1 MPYPVY
7 SSQTKDNGLMGY
19 YKDYLYEDAIT
30 WTTDGAN
37 AGTVNYRAG
46 KFYCTNVCG
55 VLLSNEV
62 TANQMIAEALNNVA
76 KGYVSY
82 VGNPKLMNNVMAD
95 IEIMIPTHAEERE
108 KLSVF
113 FRNLDNLITLHQREF
128 AFLCKEK
135 SKKFRYIKNAWE
147 QRKLGEIGSVSM
159 CRRIFKEQTSENGEI
174 PFYKI
179 GTFGGEADAFISR
192 ELFEEYKAKYQY
204 PKKGDILISASGSIG
219 RTVVFTG
226 KNEYFQDSNIV
237 WLNHDK
243 HLDNSFL
250 KCFYSIVKWAGIEG
264 STIKRLYNDNILN
277 TAITLPSVEEQ
288 QKIGAYF
295 ENLDNL
301 ITLHQRKYDKLT
313 NVKKSMLEKMFPQ
326 NGSNVPEIRFKG
338 FTEAWEQRKLGDVVD
353 VRSGKDYKH
362 LSEGNIPVYGT
373 GGFMLNVN
381 QALSYDEDAIGIGRK
396 GTIDKP
402 YILKAPFWTVDTLFY
417 AIPREKVDLNFA
429 FDVFQNI
436 DWKKKDEST
445 GVPSLSKTAINEI
458 DVLVP
463 QYDEQQPLGQFF
475 NRIDNLITLHQCK
488 CQIDGCRF
496 QSPLAITWEQRKVT
510 EIGKIYIGLV
520 TTMTKHYTDE
530 GTLLIRNSDIK
541 DGKFEFGD
549 NPIYLEK
556 TFAEKNETR
565 MHQIGDVITV
575 HTGDVGTSAVITE
588 NEAKSIGFA
597 TIVTRPNPK
606 IIDSNYLC
614 SFLNTDKHKKWAVSI
629 STGDGRT
636 NYNLGDYFELV
647 VPVPSIAE
655 QKKIASYIQ
664 KLNRLITLHQCE

>member
-1 MPYPVY
+1 
-7 SSQTKDNGLMGY
+7 
-19 YKDYLYEDAIT
+19 
-30 WTTDGAN
+30 
-37 AGTVNYRAG
+37 
-46 KFYCTNVCG
+46 
-55 VLLSNEV
+55 
-62 TANQMIAEALNNVA
+62 
-76 KGYVSY
+76 
-82 VGNPKLMNNVMAD
+82 
-95 IEIMIPTHAEERE
+95 
-108 KLSVF
+108 
-113 FRNLDNLITLHQREF
+113 
-128 AFLCKEK
+128 
-135 SKKFRYIKNAWE
+135 
-147 QRKLGEIGSVSM
+147 M

-326 NGSNVPEIRFKG
+326 NGSNAPEIRFKG

-373 GGFMLNVN
+373 GGFMLSVN

-496 QSPLAITWEQRKVT
+496 QSPLAITWEQRKVREVT
-510 EIGKIYIGLV
+510 DRYDNLRIPVAASLRVAGTTPYYGANGIQDYVDGYTHDGEFILVAEDGANDLKNYPVKCVKGRIWVNNHAHVLQGKYDCADNQFLAYAISQADIESLLVGGGRAKLNAETLMGIDLLLPNKAEQIRIGKYLAQ
-520 TTMTKHYTDE
+520 
-530 GTLLIRNSDIK
+530 L
-541 DGKFEFGD
+541 D
-549 NPIYLEK
+549 N
-556 TFAEKNETR
+556 
-565 MHQIGDVITV
+565 
-575 HTGDVGTSAVITE
+575 
-588 NEAKSIGFA
+588 
-597 TIVTRPNPK
+597 
-606 IIDSNYLC
+606 
-614 SFLNTDKHKKWAVSI
+614 
-629 STGDGRT
+629 
-636 NYNLGDYFELV
+636 
-647 VPVPSIAE
+647 
-655 QKKIASYIQ
+655 
-664 KLNRLITLHQCE
+664 LITLHQRKPVVVNSSSTMNALPNQHLYFQVLE

>member
-1 MPYPVY
+1 MTEPAKTDEMPYPVY

-147 QRKLGEIGSVSM
+147 QRKLG
-159 CRRIFKEQTSENGEI
+159 
-174 PFYKI
+174 
-179 GTFGGEADAFISR
+179 
-192 ELFEEYKAKYQY
+192 
-204 PKKGDILISASGSIG
+204 
-219 RTVVFTG
+219 
-226 KNEYFQDSNIV
+226 
-237 WLNHDK
+237 
-243 HLDNSFL
+243 
-250 KCFYSIVKWAGIEG
+250 
-264 STIKRLYNDNILN
+264 
-277 TAITLPSVEEQ
+277 
-288 QKIGAYF
+288 
-295 ENLDNL
+295 
-301 ITLHQRKYDKLT
+301 
-313 NVKKSMLEKMFPQ
+313 
-326 NGSNVPEIRFKG
+326 
-338 FTEAWEQRKLGDVVD
+338 DVVD

-475 NRIDNLITLHQCK
+475 NRIDNLITLHQ
-488 CQIDGCRF
+488 
-496 QSPLAITWEQRKVT
+496 RKPNF
-510 EIGKIYIGLV
+510 
-520 TTMTKHYTDE
+520 YT
-530 GTLLIRNSDIK
+530 G
-541 DGKFEFGD
+541 G
-549 NPIYLEK
+549 YY
-556 TFAEKNETR
+556 AE
-565 MHQIGDVITV
+565 
-575 HTGDVGTSAVITE
+575 
-588 NEAKSIGFA
+588 
-597 TIVTRPNPK
+597 
-606 IIDSNYLC
+606 
-614 SFLNTDKHKKWAVSI
+614 
-629 STGDGRT
+629 
-636 NYNLGDYFELV
+636 
-647 VPVPSIAE
+647 
-655 QKKIASYIQ
+655 
-664 KLNRLITLHQCE
+664 